1 MYSYQLH
8 HKHAHLLEFDH
19 ECSTCGLYFL
29 SRHRSQTHR
38 CVPHRRRVN
47 IKKREVLAARM
58 REKMQLTSEPYFVF
72 VDSENQL
79 MPCVGDNEGTVK
91 EVSFEQSFPAGVD
104 SIRTDEANSN
114 NSVDRL
120 ENEDT
125 SGSSFLQNDLFHLT
139 ENSSVLSCFPKCE
152 QELLQSAA
160 METLSADLEMDVCDS
175 LELKDDGGAAVEQSA
190 AAVSPASDNLLAD
203 VDDQEIPAENGVMSE
218 DVDRQEC
225 PSELRVVAEQSES
238 SKSGDDASDRGKG
251 QHWPMATALG
261 DGRLQCNV
269 CRKELRVTNYYPHM
283 RRVHK
288 MPSSQTRPITW
299 QVCDRCGYQCQGNY
313 KMRRHAMK
321 HARYGTF
328 TGKLFKLDLGSS
340 MYVC

>member
-1 MYSYQLH
+1 MYSYHLH